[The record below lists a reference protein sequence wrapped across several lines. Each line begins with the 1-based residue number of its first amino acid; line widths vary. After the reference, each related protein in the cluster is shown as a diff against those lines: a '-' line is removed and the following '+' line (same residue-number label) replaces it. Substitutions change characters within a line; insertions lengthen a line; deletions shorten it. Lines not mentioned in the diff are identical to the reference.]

1 MNGFFYGV
9 ALQWKLDI
17 RSKSL
22 LVTCYIIPLIFFLL
36 MGGIFTSVM
45 PEMRST
51 LIQSMIVV
59 SVSMGAF
66 IGLPPSL
73 IETYGSDIKKVYK
86 ANGVP
91 IYLGLVTMFLSAF
104 VHLMIACI
112 VIVLFAPVLFEAALL
127 IQVPIFFLALAIYII
142 VSLSIGSI
150 LGLIIKNQAK
160 LTMIAQLVFLPS
172 IMLSGIMF
180 PIDFLP
186 NFLKTIGRIFPASWG
201 YLLMLDNGFC
211 LENLW
216 YLIFVLFAAVI
227 VCGVILKKQN
237 QRATFFR

>member
-1 MNGFFYGV
+1 MTGFLYSLT
-9 ALQWKLDI
+9 LQWKLDI

-22 LVTCYIIPLIFFLL
+22 LVTYYIVPLIFFLL

-45 PEMRST
+45 PEMGST
-51 LIQSMIVV
+51 LIQSMIVM

-66 IGLPPSL
+66 LGLPPSL
-73 IETYGSDIKKVYK
+73 IETYGSDIKKIYK

-91 IYLGLVTMFLSAF
+91 IHLGLVTMVLSAF
-104 VHLMIACI
+104 LHLMITCM
-112 VIVLFAPVLFEAALL
+112 VILLLAPILFKTNLPSQFPL
-127 IQVPIFFLALAIYII
+127 FFLALAIYIF

-150 LGLIIKNQAK
+150 LGLTVKNQAK

-180 PIDFLP
+180 PITLLPDFLQV
-186 NFLKTIGRIFPASWG
+186 IGRLSPASWG
-201 YLLMLDNGFC
+201 YRLMLDKGLR

-216 YLIFVLFAAVI
+216 YLILVSCISVMT
-227 VCGVILKKQN
+227 CILLLN
-237 QRATFFR
+237 QQKSN

>member
-1 MNGFFYGV
+1 MNGFLYGV

-17 RSKSL
+17 RSRSL
-22 LVTCYIIPLIFFLL
+22 LVTCYIVPLIFFLL

-51 LIQSMIVV
+51 LIQSMAVM

-73 IETYGSDIKKVYK
+73 METYGRDVKKAYK

-91 IYLGLVTMFLSAF
+91 LYLGLITMFLSSF
-104 VHLMIACI
+104 VHLMLACGI
-112 VIVLFAPVLFEAALL
+112 IFLFAPVLFGAVLPGDL
-127 IQVPIFFLALAIYII
+127 PLFFLALAIYII
-142 VSLSIGSI
+142 VSLGIGSI
-150 LGLIIKNQAK
+150 LGLTVKNQAK

-180 PIDFLP
+180 PAGLLPDFLE
-186 NFLKTIGRIFPASWG
+186 TIGRIFPASWG
-201 YLLMLDNGFC
+201 YRLMVDNGF
-211 LENLW
+211 EFKNLW
-216 YLIFVLFAAVI
+216 YLIFVFFASVI
-227 VCGVILKKQN
+227 ICVILLGKQKYK
-237 QRATFFR
+237 

>member
-1 MNGFFYGV
+1 MNGFLYGL

-22 LVTCYIIPLIFFLL
+22 LVTCYIVPLIFFLL

-45 PEMRST
+45 PAMRST
-51 LIQSMIVV
+51 LIQSMIVM

-73 IETYGSDIKKVYK
+73 IETYGSYIKKVYK

-91 IYLGLVTMFLSAF
+91 LYLGLITMFLSAF
-104 VHLMIACI
+104 VHLMISCAI
-112 VIVLFAPVLFEAALL
+112 ILLLAPLLFDAALPVQL
-127 IQVPIFFLALAIYII
+127 PFFFFALAIYII

-150 LGLIIKNQAK
+150 LGLVIKNQAK

-180 PIDFLP
+180 PINLLPDFLE
-186 NFLKTIGRIFPASWG
+186 TIGRIFPASWG
-201 YLLMLDNGFC
+201 YRLMSDHGFR

-216 YLIFVLFAAVI
+216 YLILVFCAAVI
-227 VCGVILKKQN
+227 ICAIFLNKQKSK
-237 QRATFFR
+237 

>member
-1 MNGFFYGV
+1 MNAFLYGL

-22 LVTCYIIPLIFFLL
+22 LVTCYIVPLIFFFL

-45 PEMRST
+45 PEMKNT
-51 LIQSMIVV
+51 LIQSMIVM
-59 SVSMGAF
+59 SVSMGALL
-66 IGLPPSL
+66 GLPPSL

-91 IYLGLVTMFLSAF
+91 IYLGLITMFLSAF
-104 VHLMIACI
+104 FHLMLTCI
-112 VIVLFAPVLFEAALL
+112 MIVLLAPILFKAALPTQL
-127 IQVPIFFLALAIYII
+127 PTFFLALAIYII

-150 LGLIIKNQAK
+150 LGLTVKNQAK

-180 PIDFLP
+180 PIDLLPDFLEI
-186 NFLKTIGRIFPASWG
+186 IGRIFPASWG
-201 YLLMLDNGFC
+201 YRLMLNNGFC
-211 LENLW
+211 FENIY
-216 YLIFVLFAAVI
+216 YLIFIFLVAVI
-227 VCGVILKKQN
+227 VCKTILEKQKVK
-237 QRATFFR
+237 

>member
-1 MNGFFYGV
+1 MNGFLYGV

-22 LVTCYIIPLIFFLL
+22 LVTCYIVPLIFFLL

-51 LIQSMIVV
+51 LIQSMIVM

-73 IETYGSDIKKVYK
+73 IETYGSDVKKVYK

-91 IYLGLVTMFLSAF
+91 IYLGIVTMFLSAF
-104 VHLMIACI
+104 VHLMISC
-112 VIVLFAPVLFEAALL
+112 VIILLLGPILFEAALPTQL
-127 IQVPIFFLALAIYII
+127 PFFFLALAIYII
-142 VSLSIGSI
+142 VSLGIGSI
-150 LGLIIKNQAK
+150 LGLAVKNQAK
-160 LTMIAQLVFLPS
+160 LTMVAQLVFLPS

-180 PIDFLP
+180 PIELLPDFLE
-186 NFLKTIGRIFPASWG
+186 TIGRIFPASWG
-201 YLLMLDNGFC
+201 YRLMLDNGFC

-216 YLIFVLFAAVI
+216 YLIVI
-227 VCGVILKKQN
+227 FFIAISVCGIMLKKQKVK
-237 QRATFFR
+237 

>member
-1 MNGFFYGV
+1 MNGFLYGV

-22 LVTCYIIPLIFFLL
+22 LVTCYIVPLIFFLL

-51 LIQSMIVV
+51 LIQSMIVM
-59 SVSMGAF
+59 SVSMGAY

-73 IETYGSDIKKVYK
+73 IETYGTDVKKVYK

-91 IYLGLVTMFLSAF
+91 LYLGLVTMFLSAF
-104 VHLMIACI
+104 VHLMISSVMI
-112 VIVLFAPVLFEAALL
+112 LLLAPMLFEAALP
-127 IQVPIFFLALAIYII
+127 IQLPFFFLALAIYII

-150 LGLIIKNQAK
+150 LGLIVKNQAK

-180 PIDFLP
+180 PIDLLPGFLE
-186 NFLKTIGRIFPASWG
+186 TIGRIFPAFWG
-201 YLLMLDNGFC
+201 YRLMLDNGFC
-211 LENLW
+211 FENLW
-216 YLIFVLFAAVI
+216 YLILVFGMSVI
-227 VCGVILKKQN
+227 VCSILLKKQKMK
-237 QRATFFR
+237 